1 MGPPGGH
8 GATLREGGLSLTLST
23 VLIALAV
30 FGLLIFIHELGHFLA
45 AKRAGILVQEFALGF
60 GPRLF
65 SRQIGE
71 TVYSV
76 RLLAFLGGFV
86 RMAGMEPPEEGE
98 GTGDVPDG
106 NLTVPGLQDR
116 RAVDPSRNFDQKTV
130 LQRMG
135 VIAAGPAMNFA
146 LGILLFALLFRA
158 SGVEMPVVVLDQVEK
173 GSPADVAGL
182 LPNDQ
187 ITAVNGAA
195 ISGWA
200 DLVTAIQE
208 NAGKPLRLTV
218 KRQESE
224 LTVTVVPTAA
234 ENGKGRIGIGRKP
247 ILRKVGMLEALSLG
261 FRQTAEIVGAWF
273 KVISLMFKKQAPVD
287 LAGPVGITVM
297 IGHAAKMGWMSV
309 VALAASL
316 STQLG
321 LINLLPLPVLDGSRL
336 VFLTIEGVRGRPVDP
351 RRENLIHFIGFVLII
366 LLAVVITYRDLIR
379 LVA

>member
-1 MGPPGGH
+1 M
-8 GATLREGGLSLTLST
+8 TI
-23 VLIALAV
+23 LIALAV

-60 GPRLF
+60 GPRLL

-71 TVYSV
+71 TVYSI
-76 RLLAFLGGFV
+76 RLFVFLGGFV

-98 GTGDVPDG
+98 GSGRTGTEGD
-106 NLTVPGLQDR
+106 LAVPGLQNR
-116 RAVDPSRNFDQKTV
+116 RSPDPSRNFDQKTV
-130 LQRMG
+130 RQRMG

-146 LGILLFALLFRA
+146 LGILLFALLFKV
-158 SGVEMPVVVLDQVEK
+158 SGVEVPIVVLDQIEA

-182 LPNDQ
+182 QVNDQ
-187 ITAVNGAA
+187 ITGVNGTT
-195 ISGWA
+195 ISGWPE
-200 DLVTAIQE
+200 LVAAIQE
-208 NAGKPLRLTV
+208 SPGKPILLTV
-218 KRQESE
+218 KRQGAE
-224 LTVTVVPTAA
+224 LTAIVTPVAT

-247 ILRKVGMLEALSLG
+247 ILRKVGAVEAVSLG
-261 FRQTAEIVGAWF
+261 FRQTTEIIGSWF
-273 KVISLMFKKQAPVD
+273 KVIAMMFRKEAPVD

-297 IGHAAKMGWMSV
+297 IGNAAKMGWMSV

-336 VFLTIEGVRGRPVDP
+336 VFLTIEAVRGRPVDP